1 MSAITIAE
9 TLIAFALAIV
19 GGLIGTLMAR
29 SHRRLCALISLG
41 AGTLLGVTLFDIL
54 PETFRP
60 LNWGMLIIALVSGY
74 VLFVI
79 VTKYVFHVCPACAA
93 SHFDEATTHRFSE
106 IAAAMTIALAIH
118 CIMDGLAIAAG
129 HQSHAPD
136 QQGKVVSI
144 SIVMAICVHKIPEG
158 LALGSLLAG
167 AGFQPGAAMLR
178 VLAVESTT
186 VIGGIIG
193 SIFLINASDYWI
205 AFALANA
212 GGGFIYL
219 AAHAILGEIVRH
231 HKTLVLTNFI
241 GGIVLIGALTFGL
254 KLALK

>member
-1 MSAITIAE
+1 MSAVTLAE
-9 TLIAFALAIV
+9 TLIAFALSIV
-19 GGLIGTLMAR
+19 GGLIGTMMAR

-60 LNWGMLIIALVSGY
+60 LNWGMLIVALVSGY

-118 CIMDGLAIAAG
+118 CVMDGLAIAAG
-129 HQSHAPD
+129 HSHGTD
-136 QQGKVVSI
+136 QQAKVVNI
-144 SIVMAICVHKIPEG
+144 SVVMAICVHKLPEG

-167 AGFQPGAAMLR
+167 AGLQPSAAMLR

-186 VIGGIIG
+186 ILGGLIG
-193 SIFLINASDYWI
+193 SVFLLNASEYWV

-219 AAHAILGEIVRH
+219 AVHAILGEIVRH
-231 HKTLVLTNFI
+231 HKTLVLANFI
-241 GGIVLIGALTFGL
+241 GGITLIGALTFAL